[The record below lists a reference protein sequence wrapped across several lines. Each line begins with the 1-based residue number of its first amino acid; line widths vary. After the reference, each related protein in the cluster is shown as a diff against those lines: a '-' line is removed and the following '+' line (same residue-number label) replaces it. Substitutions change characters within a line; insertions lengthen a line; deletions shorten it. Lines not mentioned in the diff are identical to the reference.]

1 MVLVRPGLVSIG
13 RLSTRRNE
21 GRFRMNHVP
30 RALGRPSRIAAVIA
44 LAAFTML
51 VPAGLAQ
58 TPVSEAD
65 TAQESHPAHIHS
77 GSCDQLGDV
86 VVPLDDVTYPAGEHV
101 GAESAHAVKTSINVV
116 DMPLQELIDGDYA
129 INIHESA
136 EAIDVYIAC
145 GDIGGILIPDED
157 EEGRMHLII
166 GLGELNDSGHVGTAW
181 LGSDGDQTQ
190 VVINLVEPDEMD

>member
-1 MVLVRPGLVSIG
+1 MNLGLRTFG
-13 RLSTRRNE
+13 RS
-21 GRFRMNHVP
+21 
-30 RALGRPSRIAAVIA
+30 SRLAAVIA
-44 LAAFTML
+44 LAALTL
-51 VPAGLAQ
+51 VVPAGRAQ
-58 TPVSEAD
+58 TPVAGTEA
-65 TAQESHPAHIHS
+65 ESHPAHIHS

-86 VVPLDDVTYPAGEHV
+86 VVPLNDVTYPAGEHV
-101 GAESAHAVKTSINVV
+101 GAVSAHAVKTSINVV

-129 INIHESA
+129 INVHKSA
-136 EAIDVYIAC
+136 DEIDVYIAC
-145 GDIGGILIPDED
+145 GDIGGVLIPDDD

>member
-1 MVLVRPGLVSIG
+1 MHQVS
-13 RLSTRRNE
+13 
-21 GRFRMNHVP
+21 
-30 RALGRPSRIAAVIA
+30 LGRSSRVAAVIA
-44 LAAFTML
+44 VAALTL
-51 VPAGLAQ
+51 VVPAGRAQ
-58 TPVSEAD
+58 TPVAD
-65 TAQESHPAHIHS
+65 TGAESHPAHIHS

-86 VVPLDDVTYPAGEHV
+86 VVPLNDVTYPAGEHV

-129 INIHESA
+129 INVHKSA
-136 EAIDVYIAC
+136 DEIDVYIAC
-145 GDIGGILIPDED
+145 GDIGGVLIPDED

-181 LGSDGDQTQ
+181 LGSDGDQTD

>member
-1 MVLVRPGLVSIG
+1 MEW
-13 RLSTRRNE
+13 LSPACNE
-21 GRFRMNHVP
+21 ERSRMNLGP
-30 RALGRPSRIAAVIA
+30 RTFGRSSRLAAVIA
-44 LAAFTML
+44 LAVLTL
-51 VPAGLAQ
+51 VVPAGRAQ

-65 TAQESHPAHIHS
+65 TEAESHPAHIHS

-86 VVPLDDVTYPAGEHV
+86 VVPLNDVAYPAGEHV

-129 INIHESA
+129 INVHKSA
-136 EAIDVYIAC
+136 DEIDVYIAC
-145 GDIGGILIPDED
+145 GDIGGILIPDDD

-181 LGSDGDQTQ
+181 LGSDGDQTD

>member
-1 MVLVRPGLVSIG
+1 MKGD
-13 RLSTRRNE
+13 
-21 GRFRMNHVP
+21 RMHLVP
-30 RALGRPSRIAAVIA
+30 RTFGQSARIAAVIA
-44 LAAFTML
+44 LAALTL
-51 VPAGLAQ
+51 VVPASRAQ
-58 TPVSEAD
+58 TPVNEAD

-101 GAESAHAVKTSINVV
+101 GAESAHPVKTSINVV

-129 INIHESA
+129 INVHKSA
-136 EAIDVYIAC
+136 EEIGTYIAC
-145 GDIGGILIPDED
+145 GDIGGILIPDDD

-190 VVINLVEPDEMD
+190 VVINLVEP